1 MRTTT
6 MSMTEIK
13 ERATK
18 WGGKDAQVYD
28 RGDYVEIEI
37 DAHGLSVREAL
48 VYARNM
54 INLIRCPFKLSV
66 IHGFHRG
73 QAIMTALRTDF
84 GPRWANRI
92 GKMTTD
98 YWNPGVTHFWINGDG
113 YIQAY
118 AS

>member
-6 MSMTEIK
+6 MSLEEIRY
-13 ERATK
+13 RATK
-18 WGGKDAQVYD
+18 WAGKNAQVYD
-28 RGDYVEIEI
+28 RGDYVEIAI
-37 DAHGLSVREAL
+37 DTHGLSVREAL

-84 GPRWANRI
+84 SSHWAKRI
-92 GKMTTD
+92 RQMTTD
-98 YWNPGVTHFWINGDG
+98 YWNPGVTHFLIDGDG